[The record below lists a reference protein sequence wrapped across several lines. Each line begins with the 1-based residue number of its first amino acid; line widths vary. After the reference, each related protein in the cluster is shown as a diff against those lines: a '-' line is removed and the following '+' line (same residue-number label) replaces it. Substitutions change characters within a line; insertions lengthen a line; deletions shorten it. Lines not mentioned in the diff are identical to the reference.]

1 MLHDLSVIIPSFNGI
16 EALQKTLE
24 MLLSHSSEI
33 EIIVVDGGS
42 SDGSQQLALSLG
54 VKLLEVE
61 NHGYG
66 HNLNR
71 GISAS
76 SGWFVVLMNSDVL
89 MPRNTLS
96 ALIDQLEDTEVGAVG
111 AVPLVKNGSR
121 QQSFGLT
128 YFPNLIQVR
137 TPLEVNMLHGY
148 CIATRRDVL
157 YAVGG
162 FDECFFF
169 YNEEYDWCWR
179 VAKAGYQL
187 VLIPETATH
196 LGGESTPNNSSIF
209 VEGRRGGMYLIDKHF
224 PTWIA
229 EPTRRFFQLE
239 AWLAQ
244 KLEKRI
250 EFKNGWQKLE
260 TMMKSKNYLQSPY
273 SLSGRG
279 EVKFYLK
286 TR

>member
-1 MLHDLSVIIPSFNGI
+1 MIIPSFNGI

-24 MLLSHSSEI
+24 MLLSQSSEI
-33 EIIVVDGGS
+33 EIVVVDGGS
-42 SDGSQQLALSLG
+42 SDGSQDLALRLG
-54 VKLLEVE
+54 VKLLNVE

-71 GISAS
+71 GIAAS

-89 MPRNTLS
+89 MPLDTLK
-96 ALIDQLEDTEVGAVG
+96 ALLRQLENTEVGAVG
-111 AVPLVKNGSR
+111 AIPLQANGSR
-121 QQSFGLT
+121 QQSFGFT
-128 YFPNLIQVR
+128 YFPNLMQVT

-157 YAVGG
+157 CEVGG
-162 FDECFFF
+162 FDERFFF

-179 VAKAGYQL
+179 VGKAGYQL

-196 LGGESTPNNSSIF
+196 FGGESTPNNNNIF
-209 VEGRRGGMYLIDKHF
+209 VEGRRGGMFLIDKHF
-224 PTWIA
+224 PLWIT

-244 KLEKRI
+244 KI
-250 EFKNGWQKLE
+250 ERRPKYKQSWQKLE
-260 TMMKSKNYLQSPY
+260 TMMKSRDYLQSPY
-273 SLSGRG
+273 PLSGRS
-279 EVKFYLK
+279 EVKF
-286 TR
+286 

>member
-24 MLLSHSSEI
+24 MLLSHSPEI

-42 SDGSQQLALSLG
+42 SDGSQELARHLG
-54 VKLLEVE
+54 VRLLEVE

-89 MPRNTLS
+89 MPADTLR
-96 ALIDQLEDTEVGAVG
+96 ALVRQLEDTEVGAVG
-111 AVPLVKNGSR
+111 AVPLQADGSR
-121 QQSFGLT
+121 QHSFGLS
-128 YFPNLIQVR
+128 YFPNLMQVKA
-137 TPLEVNMLHGY
+137 PLEVNMLHGY

-157 YAVGG
+157 CVVGG
-162 FDECFFF
+162 FDERFFF

-196 LGGESTPNNSSIF
+196 FGGVSTPNNSSIF
-209 VEGRRGGMYLIDKHF
+209 VEGRRGGMFLIDKHF
-224 PTWIA
+224 PAWIA

-244 KLEKRI
+244 KLEQRT
-250 EFKNGWQKLE
+250 EFKSSWKALE
-260 TMMKSKNYLQSPY
+260 TMMKTKDFLQSPY
-273 SLSGRG
+273 PLSGRG
-279 EVKFYLK
+279 EVKF
-286 TR
+286 